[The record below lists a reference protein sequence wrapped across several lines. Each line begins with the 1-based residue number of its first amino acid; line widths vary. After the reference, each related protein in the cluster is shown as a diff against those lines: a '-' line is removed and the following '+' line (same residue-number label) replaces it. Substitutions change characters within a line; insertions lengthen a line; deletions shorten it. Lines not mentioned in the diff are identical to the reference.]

1 MFVAGAIAV
10 GGVGSAAAAEL
21 ADLDGSINPVE
32 VDVALER
39 NHLERSLETVEL
51 RNGYKRAYAKA
62 EKLDVAPGR
71 ELPKR
76 ADSDRL
82 ERELKRLRKE
92 IRQAERK
99 SEREPDVGSPTEVGV
114 SKGTLEAIAACE
126 SGGDAGAVSS
136 DGTYRGKY
144 QFDHGT
150 WASVGGSGD
159 PAAAPERE
167 QDYRAAVLYSRSGSS
182 PWPVCG

>member
-1 MFVAGAIAV
+1 MFAV
-10 GGVGSAAAAEL
+10 GSIAIGSVGSAAAAEL
-21 ADLDGSINPVE
+21 ADLDGSVAPVDVE
-32 VDVALER
+32 VALER
-39 NHLERSLETVEL
+39 NHLERSLQTVEL
-51 RNGYKRAYAKA
+51 RNSYKRAYAKA
-62 EKLDVAPGR
+62 EKLGVAPRR
-71 ELPKR
+71 ELAKR

-82 ERELKRLRKE
+82 ERELTRLRRE
-92 IRQAERK
+92 IRGAERK
-99 SEREPDVGSPTEVGV
+99 AERKPRVGTPAEVGV
-114 SKGTLEAIAACE
+114 SKETLESIAACE
-126 SGGDAGAVSS
+126 SGGDPGAVSS

-159 PAAAPERE
+159 PAAAPEPE